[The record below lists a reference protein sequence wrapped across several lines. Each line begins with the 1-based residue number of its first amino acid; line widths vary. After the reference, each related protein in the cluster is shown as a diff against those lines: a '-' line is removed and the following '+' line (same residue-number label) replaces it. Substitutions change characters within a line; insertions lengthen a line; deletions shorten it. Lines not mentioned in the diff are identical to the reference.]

1 MLARELRGRV
11 LLVGMALLAMGCV
24 RVQTTMLP
32 GAVQATRV
40 FQPYAVH
47 VLLADD
53 EEPEDC
59 ARVAVLHGSG
69 SSSFT
74 DESGMLS
81 KLRQKAGELGA
92 NALRLEGMRE
102 PSSGERIANALI
114 GGFNDGQRRSE
125 ALALYCPSLIPEPAT
140 GTDTLVAFLS
150 GHSWHHH
157 CHFRP

>member
-1 MLARELRGRV
+1 MILREWRDKVLAGLVVV
-11 LLVGMALLAMGCV
+11 LVAGCV

-32 GAVQATRV
+32 GAVQTTRV
-40 FQPYAVH
+40 FEPYAVH

-74 DESGMLS
+74 DESGMLN
-81 KLRQKAGELGA
+81 KLREEAGKLGA

-102 PSSGERIANALI
+102 PGSGERIANALLT
-114 GGFNDGQRRSE
+114 GFNDGQRRSE

-140 GTDTLVAFLS
+140 ATDTLLGGF
-150 GHSWHHH
+150 
-157 CHFRP
+157 

>member
-1 MLARELRGRV
+1 MMSHELNGRV
-11 LLVGMALLAMGCV
+11 LVVLMAVLIVGCV

-32 GAVQATRV
+32 GAPTDYRV
-40 FQPYAVH
+40 FRSEAVH

-53 EEPEDC
+53 EDPEDC
-59 ARVAVLHGSG
+59 VRVAVLHGSG

-74 DESGMLS
+74 DESGMLN

-140 GTDTLVAFLS
+140 
-150 GHSWHHH
+150 
-157 CHFRP
+157 